1 MDYVQ
6 IDDSKFQ
13 VGLTHRHRYFLNFS
27 QIINIVS
34 NKSIYRSKD
43 VNNDPAFVIMMG
55 MEKQGMMYQRQVY
68 DLLQF
73 FGQLGGFIEILN
85 LACIFLVSLLCSG
98 LIEAKTVNVFFNSTL
113 GFTHSHEGPNKVDL
127 LSFTFQLKYFL
138 YKYICCS
145 NKKFRIVI
153 KDSDNFFHQVE
164 HLNNDLFIMNQSLSL
179 KATMKYNNVLTK

>member
-1 MDYVQ
+1 
-6 IDDSKFQ
+6 
-13 VGLTHRHRYFLNFS
+13 
-27 QIINIVS
+27 
-34 NKSIYRSKD
+34 

-113 GFTHSHEGPNKVDL
+113 GFTNSHEGHNKVDL
-127 LSFTFQLKYFL
+127 LSFTF
-138 YKYICCS
+138 
-145 NKKFRIVI
+145 
-153 KDSDNFFHQVE
+153 
-164 HLNNDLFIMNQSLSL
+164 
-179 KATMKYNNVLTK
+179 